1 MKDKHRFFSDGEKEV
16 WDFSGGAIKIP
27 CPLAPASLVTP
38 LTQSVM
44 GLTRTG
50 LYPQWLAI
58 VLYSMP
64 QYIVSLQFILYGRR
78 PNLLNDSWPLQSP
91 PYAPHYLPYSIYT
104 SLHLLSPILTYNTFH
119 NNNDCLYHSP
129 NNRDFSCT

>member
-1 MKDKHRFFSDGEKEV
+1 MEKRSLGFLRGRNKNTLPSGAGIPSYATDPKCNGSHAHR
-16 WDFSGGAIKIP
+16 AISTM
-27 CPLAPASLVTP
+27 ASN
-38 LTQSVM
+38 S
-44 GLTRTG
+44 
-50 LYPQWLAI
+50 I
-58 VLYSMP
+58 LYSMP

-104 SLHLLSPILTYNTFH
+104 SLHLLSPILTYNAFH